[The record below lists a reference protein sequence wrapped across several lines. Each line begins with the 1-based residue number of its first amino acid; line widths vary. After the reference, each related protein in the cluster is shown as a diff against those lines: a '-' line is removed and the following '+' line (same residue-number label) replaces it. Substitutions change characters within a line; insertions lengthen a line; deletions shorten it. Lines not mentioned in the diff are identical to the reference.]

1 MGKYSILN
9 KERYLKST
17 PIRRVSTFERDGVIK
32 CVCVDRIGDN
42 VSQVAKRDI
51 ITNTK
56 NNVLRDFIKT
66 AGCKT
71 MVYTRGGDVSYI
83 CRYYGYNEITQT
95 IVKEL

>member
-9 KERYLKST
+9 KERYIKST
-17 PIRRVSTFERDGVIK
+17 PIRRVSTFERDGKIK
-32 CVCVDRIGDN
+32 CVCVDRVGDN
-42 VSQVAKRDI
+42 VSHVAKHDI
-51 ITNTK
+51 ITGTK
-56 NNVLRDFIKT
+56 SNVLRDFIKT

-71 MVYTRGGDVSYI
+71 MVYTRGCDVSYI

>member
-9 KERYLKST
+9 KERYMKST
-17 PIRRVSTFERDGVIK
+17 PIRRVSTFEKDGIIK
-32 CVCVDRIGDN
+32 CVCVDRVGDN

-51 ITNTK
+51 LTGTT
-56 NNVLRDFIKT
+56 NNVLRNFIKT

-71 MVYTRGGDVSYI
+71 MVYTRGGDVSFI
-83 CRYYGYNEITQT
+83 CRYYGYNEVTKT

>member
-1 MGKYSILN
+1 MGKNSILN
-9 KERYLKST
+9 QERYIKSAS
-17 PIRRVSTFERDGVIK
+17 IRRVSTFERDGIIK
-32 CVCVDRIGDN
+32 CVCVDRIGDK

-56 NNVLRDFIKT
+56 NNALRYFIKT